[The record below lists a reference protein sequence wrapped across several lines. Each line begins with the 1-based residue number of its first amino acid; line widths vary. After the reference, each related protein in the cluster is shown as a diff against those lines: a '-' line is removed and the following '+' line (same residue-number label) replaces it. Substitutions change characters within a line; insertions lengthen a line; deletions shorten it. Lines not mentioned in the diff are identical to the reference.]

1 MEENLFVNYINE
13 DYIKEYYLEKI
24 QYKSGIGIDKINKKS
39 FKDNLE
45 KYSHYIVKKI
55 NNNTY
60 KFTQY
65 REILISKGRNKHPR
79 VISIPTIKDKI
90 TLTILKDILYDLFN
104 SDLENNPVKTIINNI
119 KDTVDRNEFD
129 YYIKLDL
136 KKFYDSLDHKYLL
149 SKVSEKITKP
159 ELLNLIVKSIKTPT
173 IEMNEPKKGR
183 KKKNDIGV
191 PQGLPISNIL
201 ANIYFI
207 DFDKKHIHSNRY
219 KYFRY
224 VDDILILCKKKD
236 ADKIKNTISN
246 ELTDKLTFNLEL
258 HDEKKKEGDIT
269 QGFSYLGYLIKNNKL
284 SVRDTSLHKL
294 ELAIEELFVEYKNS
308 QQKNLKLLIWKLN
321 IKITGIIDT
330 ESKTK
335 YGWVIFFSQINNT
348 GVLRH
353 LDRLVTKLIHRFNL
367 EKKINENNLEVKK
380 FLRTY
385 YEVNFRLNKTNYIF
399 KPAKYNLDDK
409 KKLLNETFKM
419 KVDNWDEDTVN
430 YRFKKIIHDSI
441 KDLEKD
447 LQNSTSG

>member
-1 MEENLFVNYINE
+1 
-13 DYIKEYYLEKI
+13 
-24 QYKSGIGIDKINKKS
+24 
-39 FKDNLE
+39 
-45 KYSHYIVKKI
+45 
-55 NNNTY
+55 
-60 KFTQY
+60 
-65 REILISKGRNKHPR
+65 
-79 VISIPTIKDKI
+79 
-90 TLTILKDILYDLFN
+90 
-104 SDLENNPVKTIINNI
+104 
-119 KDTVDRNEFD
+119 
-129 YYIKLDL
+129 
-136 KKFYDSLDHKYLL
+136 
-149 SKVSEKITKP
+149 
-159 ELLNLIVKSIKTPT
+159 
-173 IEMNEPKKGR
+173 
-183 KKKNDIGV
+183 
-191 PQGLPISNIL
+191 
-201 ANIYFI
+201 
-207 DFDKKHIHSNRY
+207 
-219 KYFRY
+219 
-224 VDDILILCKKKD
+224 
-236 ADKIKNTISN
+236 
-246 ELTDKLTFNLEL
+246 
-258 HDEKKKEGDIT
+258 
-269 QGFSYLGYLIKNNKL
+269 
-284 SVRDTSLHKL
+284 L